1 MSDAQAF
8 AEAAE
13 RLIGTPFRLHGR
25 DPEFGLDCVGLVA
38 VAMRAI
44 GREPIT
50 PEGYC
55 LANRRIDHW
64 LALAETGG
72 WRTTLCETNPGD
84 LVLVHPAPTRSHLLI
99 CGPKDNF
106 IHAHAGLRR
115 VVSTPSPLAWKIARQ
130 WRLADT

>member
-38 VAMRAI
+38 IAMRAI
-44 GREPIT
+44 GREPFT
-50 PEGYC
+50 PEGYS

-64 LALAETGG
+64 LALAKSAGWHPASRETK
-72 WRTTLCETNPGD
+72 PGD

-99 CGPKDNF
+99 RGSRDNF

-115 VVSTPSPLAWKIARQ
+115 VVSTPSPLAWKVARQ
-130 WRLADT
+130 WQLADT

>member
-1 MSDAQAF
+1 MSDAQSL

-44 GREPIT
+44 GREPVT
-50 PEGYC
+50 PEGYG
-55 LANRRIDHW
+55 LANRTIDHW

-72 WRTTLCETNPGD
+72 WQTTLREAKPGD

-99 CGPKDNF
+99 RGPRDNF

-115 VVSTPSPLAWKIARQ
+115 VVSTPSPLVWKVALQ
-130 WRLADT
+130 WRLADS